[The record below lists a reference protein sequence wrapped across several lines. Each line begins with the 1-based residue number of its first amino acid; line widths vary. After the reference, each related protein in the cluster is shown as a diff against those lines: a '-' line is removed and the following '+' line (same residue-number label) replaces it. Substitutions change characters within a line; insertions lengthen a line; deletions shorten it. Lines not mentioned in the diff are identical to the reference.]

1 MVGRKMNFNDLKSYK
16 YYHIISYK
24 NDDKCFSQLDV
35 ENIDEVINDYFLPY
49 YKNET
54 FFIGGGKLN
63 SSDISTFKCLVSENK
78 SEIEY
83 NNLLKQGWIVLGATK
98 EMYLESFLCD
108 ITKEMLNEIKNRM
121 NNNKLTEQTMNNN
134 KIFIVHGHD
143 DALIQEVEKF
153 IRKIGLE
160 PIILH
165 EQANKG

>member
-1 MVGRKMNFNDLKSYK
+1 
-16 YYHIISYK
+16 
-24 NDDKCFSQLDV
+24 
-35 ENIDEVINDYFLPY
+35 
-49 YKNET
+49 
-54 FFIGGGKLN
+54 
-63 SSDISTFKCLVSENK
+63 
-78 SEIEY
+78 
-83 NNLLKQGWIVLGATK
+83 
-98 EMYLESFLCD
+98 MYLESFLCD

>member
-1 MVGRKMNFNDLKSYK
+1 MNFNDLKSYK

-63 SSDISTFKCLVSENK
+63 SSDISTFKCLVSESK

-83 NNLLKQGWIVLGATK
+83 NNLLKQGKIVLGA
-98 EMYLESFLCD
+98 
-108 ITKEMLNEIKNRM
+108 IKEMLNEIKNRM